1 MTSCL
6 FFCLI
11 NFCTIRIQLF
21 DKYYIGY
28 FVLGKW
34 QRMVLEEFEHTL
46 LGNWFH
52 FRFDA
57 RRGRE
62 AVPCDGDQGSARPL
76 RAEKG
81 QRQQGNY
88 CL

>member
-1 MTSCL
+1 
-6 FFCLI
+6 
-11 NFCTIRIQLF
+11 
-21 DKYYIGY
+21 
-28 FVLGKW
+28 
-34 QRMVLEEFEHTL
+34 MVLEKLEHTL

-52 FRFDA
+52 IRFDA

-62 AVPCDGDQGSARPL
+62 AFPCDGDQGSAGPL

-88 CL
+88 CLKYYVRILIKGGEQDSQIWMPECDSFPRFSR